1 MNLFLKIFLWFLA
14 AIALM
19 IGVVVFLN
27 WTVQT
32 EPVVS
37 RWQTSVRNQMNIYSA
52 TAAQVYDAQGE
63 DGLKLFLDRVGDAG
77 TVGEVGVVSSDKSV
91 RYGAVQN
98 AATYGDLIDSA
109 FATNEPQLE
118 RSSADTALSAR
129 SFTLKNGERYALVV
143 RWERPRAP
151 AFFGDSNVRYVRY
164 GVLLLA
170 AVLLCYALARY
181 LSTPIGKL
189 RDAAQK
195 LAAGDLK
202 TRVDGKVGR
211 RRDELSDLAKD
222 FDVMAERIESLVMSQ
237 KRLSRDVS
245 HELRSPLARMNVAL
259 EIAKQKTNGD
269 LAPMLERIETE
280 SGRLNEMISRLLT
293 LARLETGTRDFK
305 SEEIDLAEMIEQ
317 IVDDAEFEARAKNKT
332 VKIVRMDRCS
342 VEGNESLLQS
352 AVENVLRN
360 AVKYTDESTAVEV
373 SVTATAT
380 DVTIAVRDHG
390 EGVPDEELTNLFRAF
405 YRVGEAR
412 ERKTGGI
419 GLGLAIAQQAVAAHN
434 GTITAQNTGNGLL
447 VEIVLKRKISVST
460 NLAA

>member
-1 MNLFLKIFLWFLA
+1 
-14 AIALM
+14 
-19 IGVVVFLN
+19 
-27 WTVQT
+27 
-32 EPVVS
+32 
-37 RWQTSVRNQMNIYSA
+37 
-52 TAAQVYDAQGE
+52 
-63 DGLKLFLDRVGDAG
+63 
-77 TVGEVGVVSSDKSV
+77 
-91 RYGAVQN
+91 
-98 AATYGDLIDSA
+98 
-109 FATNEPQLE
+109 
-118 RSSADTALSAR
+118 
-129 SFTLKNGERYALVV
+129 
-143 RWERPRAP
+143 
-151 AFFGDSNVRYVRY
+151 
-164 GVLLLA
+164 
-170 AVLLCYALARY
+170 
-181 LSTPIGKL
+181 
-189 RDAAQK
+189 
-195 LAAGDLK
+195 
-202 TRVDGKVGR
+202 
-211 RRDELSDLAKD
+211 
-222 FDVMAERIESLVMSQ
+222 
-237 KRLSRDVS
+237 
-245 HELRSPLARMNVAL
+245 
-259 EIAKQKTNGD
+259 
-269 LAPMLERIETE
+269 MLERIETE

-434 GTITAQNTGNGLL
+434 GTITAQNTGKGLL
-447 VEIVLKRKISVST
+447 VEIVLKRKIDVST